1 MPKHLHLIL
10 SSISRPFKQGLMM
23 FVDICS
29 LLFAGWAAY
38 SVRANEFFIPN
49 VEQGLLLLTIPL
61 IAIPIFVR
69 MGMYRAIIRYI
80 SEQALWTIIRAVS
93 LVVLVWTTVAFL
105 MLMGGK
111 YWEGLPRSIP
121 FIFWLLATVTIAG
134 SRFTA
139 RWILWMPI
147 HQRVA
152 GRQVL
157 IYGAGD
163 AGRQLAASLQQGG
176 QLFPAGFL
184 DDDSALHGQDMAGLR
199 VYPPSHLPTLI
210 EYFGI
215 RDVIVTLPS
224 SSQARRREVVQFL
237 EQHAMRVRILPA
249 MSDIANGK
257 HLVNLVRE
265 VDIGD
270 LLGRDPVVAD
280 PILLG
285 KCITGKAVLITGAGG
300 SIGSEL
306 CKQIAL
312 LNPER
317 LVLLEQNEHALYQIE
332 RNLADKSSCNIIPI
346 LGSIK
351 DRALLTRL
359 FKTHA
364 IETVYHAAAHK
375 HVPLV
380 EANSIEG
387 IQNNVFGT
395 WNVAETAFVTG
406 VQTFVLV
413 STDKAVRPT
422 NIMGATKRWAELIIQ
437 HFAQQAYQKDTDQHF
452 CAVRFG
458 NVLGS
463 SGSVIPLFKEQIK
476 QGGPITVTHP
486 DIIRYFMSIHEAVEL
501 VIQAGSMAHGGDIF
515 LLDMGEPVKITA
527 LAHTMIQLAGH
538 AVRDTNNPDGDIEI
552 IFTGLRPG
560 EKLFEELLIASS
572 DSTPTEHPKIM
583 RGDEPVIAPQRL
595 EKLLNTLQ
603 QQLLSGNTASVRPL
617 LMDIAGGD
625 MGIPATS
632 SAKTAN
638 VHKEMY
644 FQ

>member
-1 MPKHLHLIL
+1 MFKHLQLL
-10 SSISRPFKQGLMM
+10 FSSMNRPVKQGLMM

-29 LLFAGWAAY
+29 LLFAGWGAY
-38 SVRANEFFIPN
+38 SLRANDVFIPN
-49 VEQGLLLLTIPL
+49 NEQGLLLLSIPL
-61 IAIPIFVR
+61 IAIPIFIR
-69 MGMYRAIIRYI
+69 MGMYRSIIRYI
-80 SEQALWTIIRAVS
+80 SEQALWTTIRSVS
-93 LVVLVWTTVAFL
+93 LVVLVWTTIAFF

-121 FIFWLLATVTIAG
+121 FIFWLLATATIAG
-134 SRFTA
+134 TRFAA
-139 RWILWMPI
+139 RWVLWMPI

-163 AGRQLAASLQQGG
+163 AGRQLVASLQQGG

-184 DDDSALHGQDMAGLR
+184 DDNTTLHGQDMAGLR
-199 VYPPSHLPTLI
+199 VYPPSHLPSLI
-210 EYFGI
+210 EHFGI

-237 EQHAMRVRILPA
+237 EQYPVRVRILPA

-270 LLGRDPVVAD
+270 LLGRDPVAAD
-280 PILLG
+280 PVLLG
-285 KCITGKAVLITGAGG
+285 KCIRGKGVLVTGAGG

-312 LNPER
+312 LNPAR

-332 RNLADKSSCNIIPI
+332 RSLAGKSTCTIIPI

-359 FKTHA
+359 FKTLA

-380 EANSIEG
+380 EANSAEG

-395 WNVAETAFVTG
+395 WNVAETAFTAG
-406 VQTFVLV
+406 IQTFVLV

-422 NIMGATKRWAELIIQ
+422 NIMGATKRWAELIVQ
-437 HFAQQAYQKDTDQHF
+437 HFASQSRLKNTGQHF

-476 QGGPITVTHP
+476 LGGPITVTHP

-501 VIQAGSMAHGGDIF
+501 VIQSGSMAQGGDIF
-515 LLDMGEPVKITA
+515 LLDMGEPVKIID
-527 LAHTMIQLAGH
+527 LAHDMIQLAGH
-538 AVRDTNNPDGDIEI
+538 ALRDANNPNGDIEI

-572 DSTPTEHPKIM
+572 DSTATAHPKIM
-583 RGDEPVIAPQRL
+583 RGDEPFIGSLRL
-595 EKLLNTLQ
+595 EKRLNTLRQ
-603 QQLLSGNTASVRPL
+603 YLLCNDIAAMTTL
-617 LMDIAGGD
+617 LMEIAGGQ
-625 MGIPATS
+625 S
-632 SAKTAN
+632 SPY
-638 VHKEMY
+638 VEEHSSRSLLIC
-644 FQ
+644 